1 MKLSVVAAANS
12 TRYKRTGDHQW
23 LTLMRWGASEKKS
36 CCSSVYNLHDT
47 KALTFQQEDELQAQ
61 QVFAQLHVGS
71 GIKPVCYLSARQGV
85 SSEQLEARGIGIHSV
100 SLTRCGSVVFFPR
113 EMRKNFP
120 ESAAVA
126 SHTHAHT
133 RTVRACC
140 IEILPVKSSHLGF
153 VLSLMAPLK

>member
-1 MKLSVVAAANS
+1 MFLFLVKLSVVAAANS

-113 EMRKNFP
+113 EMRKT
-120 ESAAVA
+120 SQKAQRWHHTRT
-126 SHTHAHT
+126 HTHAQ
-133 RTVRACC
+133 C
-140 IEILPVKSSHLGF
+140 EPV
-153 VLSLMAPLK
+153 VLKYYQ